1 LEAVHTDDGGDDTSC
16 DCERD
21 KYDISEAG
29 WAVVWVPTMVS
40 VSMLFVAIS
49 LL

>member
-1 LEAVHTDDGGDDTSC
+1 MFKLLLVFSEDLEAVHTDDGGDDTSC

-29 WAVVWVPTMVS
+29 
-40 VSMLFVAIS
+40 
-49 LL
+49 